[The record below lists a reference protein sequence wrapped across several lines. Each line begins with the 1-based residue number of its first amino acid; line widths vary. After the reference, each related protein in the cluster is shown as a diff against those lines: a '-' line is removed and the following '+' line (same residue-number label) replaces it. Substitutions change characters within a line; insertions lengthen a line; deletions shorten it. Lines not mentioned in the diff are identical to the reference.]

1 MLMVSCDVDDH
12 GRLLTAIPD
21 SFEEAAARAI
31 ELAAGKS

>member
-1 MLMVSCDVDDH
+1 MIALVL
-12 GRLLTAIPD
+12 RAILTAAAD